1 MMKFDQAYFDAGLYR
16 MGTRCEKW
24 DEARKENG
32 DELLPLWVADMD
44 FPSPPAVQEA
54 ILRRA
59 AHPTYG
65 YTAELADDHQALID
79 FWQRR
84 HGLTIPADSLTT
96 LPCVVTGLKLAILA
110 LTQPGDKVIIMS
122 PVYGPFRM
130 SVEETGRTLADAPM
144 LQDAQGRYSMDL
156 AAVEAHLNAG
166 AKLLLLCNPHN
177 PASRVWSQEEL
188 SALIT
193 LLDKYDAYL
202 ASDEIHADFVYAPN
216 TFIPALSIQRKRV
229 LSFCAASKT
238 FNLAGLQQACCICM
252 DADVRDAFRA
262 QMDKA
267 GVRSG
272 NIFALEATRAAY
284 NEGDD
289 WLDGLLDYL
298 DGNRQHLKKLVAEY
312 LPKAILTP
320 LEATYLGW
328 LDLRAYGFHE
338 EELMQ
343 RTIAAGVQFTGGKF
357 FGEQGDGFLRI
368 NIGCPRRNITE
379 GIHRLAMALRDEPG
393 STNAPALEV

>member
-1 MMKFDQAYFDAGLYR
+1 MKFDQAYFDAGLYR

-24 DEARKENG
+24 DEARREHG

-84 HGLTIPADSLTT
+84 HGLTIPADSLTL

-130 SVEETGRTLADAPM
+130 SVEQTGRTLADAPM
-144 LQDAQGRYSMDL
+144 LRDAQGRYSMDL
-156 AAVEAHLNAG
+156 AEVEEHLRDG
-166 AKLLLLCNPHN
+166 AKLLMLCNPHN
-177 PASRVWSQEEL
+177 PASRVWSKDEL
-188 SALIT
+188 SALID
-193 LLDKYDAYL
+193 LMDKYGAYL
-202 ASDEIHADFVYAPN
+202 VSDEIHADFVYAPN
-216 TFIPALSIQRKRV
+216 TFVPALSIRQERV
-229 LSFCAASKT
+229 LSLCAASKT

-252 DADVRDAFRA
+252 DEAVRHALRA
-262 QMDKA
+262 QMDRA

-284 NEGDD
+284 SEGDD

-298 DGNRQHLKKLVAEY
+298 DGNRQHLQRLVAEY
-312 LPKAILTP
+312 LPQAILTP

-328 LDLRAYGFHE
+328 IDLRAYGFHE
-338 EELMQ
+338 DELMR
-343 RTIAAGVQFTGGKF
+343 RTIAAGVQFTGGRF